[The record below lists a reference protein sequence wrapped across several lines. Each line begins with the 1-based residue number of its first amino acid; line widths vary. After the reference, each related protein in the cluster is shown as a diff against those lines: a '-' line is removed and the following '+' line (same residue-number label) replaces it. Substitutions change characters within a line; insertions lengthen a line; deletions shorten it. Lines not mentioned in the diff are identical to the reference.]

1 MTIYEPV
8 ISYRKKEIEAVE
20 LIDAASAYK
29 HIKDFLWSIRDFNPN
44 KEYAVLVGMN
54 TRGIVKF
61 TRILSIGTDNQCLVT
76 PREVI
81 KEILLSN
88 CNSFILAHSHPTGDP
103 GPSSADSQ
111 ITRKIR
117 EAAGIMDIQFRDHII
132 IGLPENDPAGLGY
145 YSYREAGLI

>member
-1 MTIYEPV
+1 
-8 ISYRKKEIEAVE
+8 
-20 LIDAASAYK
+20 
-29 HIKDFLWSIRDFNPN
+29 
-44 KEYAVLVGMN
+44 
-54 TRGIVKF
+54 
-61 TRILSIGTDNQCLVT
+61 VT